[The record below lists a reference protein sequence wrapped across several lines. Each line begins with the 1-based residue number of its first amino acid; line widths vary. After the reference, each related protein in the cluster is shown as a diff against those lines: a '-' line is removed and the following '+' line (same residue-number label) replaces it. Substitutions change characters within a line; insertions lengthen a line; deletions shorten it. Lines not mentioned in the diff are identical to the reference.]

1 MPSRRARTGLANA
14 AEETATQRAADERFM
29 RRALALA
36 ERGWGQVSPN
46 PMVGAVIV
54 KDGSVVGEGFHAAFG
69 DAHAEVAALAKA
81 GGRARGATAY
91 VTLEPCH
98 HHGKTPPCT
107 EALVAAGVARVVV
120 AVRDPHDVA
129 AGGAD
134 HLRSLGIAVDVG
146 VLGDAAREL
155 NVAFLHA
162 VRSDRPWV
170 TLKLAVSIDGAV
182 ADHTRKT
189 GWLTGPAARE
199 EVHRMRAQHDAVAV
213 GMGTVLADDPAL
225 TVRDARAPRVPPV
238 RVVFSRSGRL
248 PVTSVLARTARE
260 VPVLVMAHDPDPAYE
275 ATLNEEGVELIPAA
289 SLGEALRVLR
299 ARGIQSILV
308 EGGARL
314 AGSLLFEGLV
324 DRLAVFTAPVL
335 LGAGALNAFHLAP
348 AQRAE
353 GAQRLSIVRREAF
366 GDDLL
371 TVYAV
376 ERAAGAS

>member
-1 MPSRRARTGLANA
+1 
-14 AEETATQRAADERFM
+14 M

-46 PMVGAVIV
+46 PLVGAVIV
-54 KDGSVVGEGFHAAFG
+54 KDGAVVGEGFHAAFG
-69 DAHAEVAALAKA
+69 EAHAEVAALAKA
-81 GGRARGATAY
+81 GPRARGATAY
-91 VTLEPCH
+91 VSLEPCH

-107 EALVAAGVARVVV
+107 EALLAAGLSRVVV
-120 AVRDPHDVA
+120 AVRDPNVVA

-134 HLRSLGIAVDVG
+134 FLRSRGLQVDIGVG
-146 VLGDAAREL
+146 EDDAREL
-155 NVAFLHA
+155 NAPFLHA
-162 VRSDRPWV
+162 VQSDRPWV

-182 ADHTRKT
+182 ADHTRKA
-189 GWLTGPAARE
+189 GWLTGPAARAA
-199 EVHRMRAQHDAVAV
+199 VHRMRAQHDAVAV

-248 PVTSVLARTARE
+248 PVTSVLAQTARD

-275 ATLNEEGVELIPAA
+275 ATLNELGVELVPST
-289 SLGEALRVLR
+289 SLVEALRALR
-299 ARGIQSILV
+299 ARGIHSILV

-314 AGSLLFEGLV
+314 AGSLLFEQLV
-324 DRLAVFTAPVL
+324 DRLAVFTAPVV

-353 GAQRLSIVRREAF
+353 AAPRLAVVRRETF

-371 TVYAV
+371 TVYAA
-376 ERAAGAS
+376 RPAAGEG